1 MGLNQHTPNLTCLK
15 TVVKYTA
22 FMFLFSVISVSC
34 TKKKPQIPDNKL
46 NQNDSS
52 SSEIIR
58 LNQLLVEV
66 EENEIKAYIDSSSYP
81 FSAIES
87 GMWMS
92 ITKQGN
98 GKKIEKNSLVE
109 VAYQVETLQGKICYT
124 FTEQL
129 KKQFVVGKLEKQRG
143 LNIALTYLK
152 EGDEAIFIVPSNLA
166 YGALGDT
173 KSIPPRASIIYRIFT
188 IKNTY

>member
-1 MGLNQHTPNLTCLK
+1 
-15 TVVKYTA
+15 
-22 FMFLFSVISVSC
+22 MFLFSVISVSC

-188 IKNTY
+188 IKNTH